1 MIDVEATLQAIVDK
15 EPGHE
20 VAIYRENGMIVARTT
35 NLAATWIHKVGKGST
50 VYSAVAWLAE
60 KLEVEAPQVP
70 LPLNENLCHICG
82 LELDPSQPFDGHRE
96 CREQE

>member
-1 MIDVEATLQAIVDK
+1 MIDIEATLLAIVDK
-15 EPGHE
+15 TPGHE

-35 NLAATWIHKVGKGST
+35 NLAATWIHKAGKGST

-70 LPLNENLCHICG
+70 NLCEHCG